1 MKLQIYQLLHV
12 FSVLLLT
19 GLTFFA
25 FASPRPEQK
34 RLMMIMTGILS
45 LVILVSAFGMI
56 SVIYSNQFTGWMI
69 VKIGCWLGLVAL
81 GGIVYRRPE
90 KAPLFLSLATLL
102 VLVAVIMVYFRPF

>member
-12 FSVLLLT
+12 FSALFLT

-45 LVILVSAFGMI
+45 LVILISAFGMI
-56 SVIYSNQFTGWMI
+56 SIVYANHYTGWMF
-69 VKIGCWLGLVAL
+69 VKIGCWLALSAL
-81 GGIVYRRPE
+81 GGIVYRHPD
-90 KAPLFLSLATLL
+90 KAPAFLGLATLL
-102 VLVAVIMVYFRPF
+102 VLVAVYMVYFKPF

>member
-34 RLMMIMTGILS
+34 RLMLIMTGILS

-56 SVIYSNQFTGWMI
+56 SVVYGNNFMGWMI
-69 VKIGCWLGLVAL
+69 VKIGCWLGLSAL
-81 GGIVYRRPE
+81 GGIVYRHPD
-90 KAPLFLSLATLL
+90 KAPVFVGLATLL
-102 VLVAVIMVYFRPF
+102 ILVAVFMVYFKPF